1 LLLDYRHI
9 ITPCEEPARGK
20 RRCKLTDLVA
30 IVCFIERIQE
40 EDRQFLA
47 EYDARQATASQ
58 EHDTDSVPVTVL
70 QEA

>member
-1 LLLDYRHI
+1 
-9 ITPCEEPARGK
+9 
-20 RRCKLTDLVA
+20 VA